1 MKKNNIYIIFS
12 IFGVIIVLWQL
23 LASGY
28 VLTLDM
34 VFGPHIDLIKNAGD
48 LLNTL
53 PIQYL
58 LSSLTSFFGGW
69 ITQKILLITIFFLLF
84 YLPLH
89 FFKKI
94 FSIEKTYG
102 AEYVTSLIFAI
113 NPFVYERFL
122 AGQWMVIFGYVL
134 LIPFIAYL
142 IEFCKEWNYK
152 NSLKLLGVIILIGAI
167 STHIFI
173 MSLIFV
179 GLIFIAN
186 LIRLKFNIEFIKKGL
201 LLCLAVLVCSSYWL
215 IPAFIGSTGTPLAT
229 FGPEHWEVFK
239 TAGSGYWGTLGN
251 VLSLHGFWGEHE
263 PWIERF
269 VLPKDGGW
277 VFGISLVIFFSI
289 IITGIY
295 AGLKDKQ
302 LRAKVPFL
310 IFVMFLATVFSYGIG
325 DGFFRNFNLWMFE
338 HISFWKGFRDSEKWS
353 ALLALGYALLG
364 GLGARF
370 ILSYFQKQEYR
381 RIAFYIL
388 IAIPLIY
395 TPMMLFGFVGQLKAV
410 QYPSS
415 WTEVNNVLKQDNKCR
430 ALFLPWQQYYSLHFN
445 NEILTANL
453 SRSYFDC
460 DIIQGKNMNLGEVI
474 SQGGNGEEY
483 DAIER
488 EVTNNEANPDSVI
501 EFLREKGIKYII
513 FTDDVI
519 GEDPYKYPFLGSTE
533 LSKVINKDG
542 VYLYRLI

>member
-1 MKKNNIYIIFS
+1 M
-12 IFGVIIVLWQL
+12 GVIVILWQL
-23 LASGY
+23 LTNGF

-34 VFGPHIDLIKNAGD
+34 VFGPHLKLVEDPIGFLNAVPVAYI
-48 LLNTL
+48 LK
-53 PIQYL
+53 
-58 LSSLTSFFGGW
+58 LSISIFGGSVS
-69 ITQKILLITIFFLLF
+69 QKILLIIVFFLLL

-94 FSIEKTYG
+94 FNIENTYG
-102 AEYVTSLIFAI
+102 AEYVASLMFAI

-122 AGQWMVIFGYVL
+122 AGQWVVLFGYAL
-134 LIPFIAYL
+134 LIPSLAYL
-142 IEFCKEWNYK
+142 IEFCKDFNYK
-152 NSLKLLGVIILIGAI
+152 NSFKLLGIIILIGAI

-173 MSLIFV
+173 MTLIV
-179 GLIFIAN
+179 TGLTCIAN
-186 LIRLKFNIEFIKKGL
+186 LIRLKFNIDFIKKGL
-201 LLCLAVLVCSSYWL
+201 LLGLAVLICSCYWL
-215 IPAFIGSTGTPLAT
+215 IPAFIGSKGTPLAT

-269 VLPKDGGW
+269 VLPKDGGL
-277 VFGISLVIFFSI
+277 VFGVSLVLFFTI
-289 IITGIY
+289 IIAGIY

-302 LRAKVPFL
+302 LRARVSFL
-310 IFVMFLATVFSYGIG
+310 IFAMFLAVVFSCGIG
-325 DGFFRNFNLWMFE
+325 DGIFRNFNLWMFE

-370 ILSYFQKQEYR
+370 ILLYFQKYKYR
-381 RIAFYIL
+381 RISFYTL
-388 IAIPLIY
+388 IAIPLLY
-395 TPMMLFGFVGQLKAV
+395 TPMMLFGFAGQLKAV
-410 QYPSS
+410 QYPNS
-415 WTEVNNVLKQDNKCR
+415 WAEVNNVLKQDKNCR

-460 DIIQGKNMNLGEVI
+460 DIVQGKNMNLGEVV

-483 DAIER
+483 DAIEKQ
-488 EVTNNEANPDSVI
+488 VINNDTNPDSVI
-501 EFLREKGIKYII
+501 EFLRQKGIKYII

-519 GEDPYKYPFLGSTE
+519 GEDPYRYPFLGSKY
-533 LSKVINKDG
+533 LLRVIYSENI
-542 VYLYRLI
+542 YLYRII